1 MQEAN
6 GADVAVRRAA
16 TPGRRFCPRPA
27 SVTPSPSWPG
37 MPSARWAPL
46 SKLLLALS
54 LTLLAAALMAAAAQG
69 LYGPDAPRDASYL
82 RLVNASDQESVT
94 LTVDGSTWEPL
105 PFAGVTPYR
114 QLAPGEHSLSLLG
127 QELTFSA
134 SPEGFSTAVALPG
147 RVLLLEDTP
156 LRDISRGLL
165 TLYNLTE
172 AGPLTLRTT
181 DGTDVLSDVQP
192 DSAESIAISEAEVGL
207 VLFRGDEEFAV
218 VEPRLYA
225 RGEAHSLIVLPQ
237 GSEPRLI
244 YARAGAER

>member
-1 MQEAN
+1 
-6 GADVAVRRAA
+6 
-16 TPGRRFCPRPA
+16 
-27 SVTPSPSWPG
+27 
-37 MPSARWAPL
+37 MPSGSPFSAL
-46 SKLLLALS
+46 ILALS
-54 LTLLAAALMAAAAQG
+54 LTMLAAGSMTATAQG
-69 LYGPDAPRDASYL
+69 LYGPEAPRDTAYL
-82 RLVNASDQESVT
+82 RLVNASGQEPVT
-94 LTVDGSTWEPL
+94 MTVDGTSWEPL

-127 QELTFSA
+127 QELAFTA
-134 SPEGFSTAVALPG
+134 SPEGFNTAVALPG

-172 AGPLTLRTT
+172 AGPLTLRTA
-181 DGTDVLSDVQP
+181 DGADVLTDVQP
-192 DSAESIAISEAEVGL
+192 GSAESIAISEAEVGL
-207 VLFRGDEEFAV
+207 VLYRGDEEFAV
-218 VEPRLYA
+218 VEPRLYE